1 METLLLRSRRS
12 SMGTREMSPVLDSPN
27 AEISYTQMEKTILL
41 EFGTEQ
47 EIVFR
52 YLIPRTRD
60 SGSF

>member
-1 METLLLRSRRS
+1 
-12 SMGTREMSPVLDSPN
+12 MGTRETSPVLDSPN